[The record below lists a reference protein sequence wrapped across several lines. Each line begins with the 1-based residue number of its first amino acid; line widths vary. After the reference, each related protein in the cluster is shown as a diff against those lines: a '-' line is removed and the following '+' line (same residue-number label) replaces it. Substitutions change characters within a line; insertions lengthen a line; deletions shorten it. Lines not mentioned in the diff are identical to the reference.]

1 MTNAEILQNERNNIK
16 TANSTVVGKFR
27 ELKEALKDAAYVFDK
42 ANKMA
47 DEDVNLYIGLRNDL
61 EQMFVKYSKLY
72 TAIDKQTGHVGF

>member
-16 TANSTVVGKFR
+16 TANSTVVGKFG

-42 ANKMA
+42 ADKMA
-47 DEDVNLYIGLRNDL
+47 NEDVNLYIDLRNDL
-61 EQMFVKYSKLY
+61 ERMFVKYSKLY